1 MTQTL
6 DLHGVRHHDVER
18 QVENL
23 VLMHEDWKIIWGNS
37 DRMIQI
43 VRDKLYWAFENHGV
57 KWHRNTHNTF
67 RSS

>member
-18 QVENL
+18 LVENL
-23 VLMHEDWKIIWGNS
+23 VLIHEDWKIICGNS

-43 VRDKLYWAFENHGV
+43 VEEKLNWLYDNHKI
-57 KWHRNTHNTF
+57 KWHKNTHNTF
-67 RSS
+67 RGV

>member
-1 MTQTL
+1 MIKQL

-23 VLMHEDWKIIWGNS
+23 VLMHEDWKIICGNS

-43 VRDKLYWAFENHGV
+43 VEEKLNC
-57 KWHRNTHNTF
+57 
-67 RSS
+67 

>member
-1 MTQTL
+1 MIKQL

-23 VLMHEDWKIIWGNS
+23 VLMHEDWKIICGNS

-57 KWHRNTHNTF
+57 KWYRNSHNTF